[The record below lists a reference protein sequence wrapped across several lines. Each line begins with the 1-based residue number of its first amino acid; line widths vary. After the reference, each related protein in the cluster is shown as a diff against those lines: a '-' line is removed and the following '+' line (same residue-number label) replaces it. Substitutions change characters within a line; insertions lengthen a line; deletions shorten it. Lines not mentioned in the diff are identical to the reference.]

1 MQGIHVVWPQR
12 PTSTRERYD
21 ILEKDETWFYITLE
35 KIKHGAN
42 IMIKCLGK
50 YKIRK
55 INIIIE
61 R

>member
-1 MQGIHVVWPQR
+1 MRH
-12 PTSTRERYD
+12 D
-21 ILEKDETWFYITLE
+21 FYITLE

-42 IMIKCLGK
+42 TMIKCLGK

>member
-1 MQGIHVVWPQR
+1 MWCGLRDLHPQ
-12 PTSTRERYD
+12 EKD
-21 ILEKDETWFYITLE
+21 KHILEKMRHGFYITLE

-42 IMIKCLGK
+42 TMIKCLGK